1 MTQIPERRLREKQ
14 KEERYEA
21 ILQAALRI
29 FAAKGLQEATMDEI
43 AQAAGLGKGTIYYYF
58 SSKEALIEELLCALA
73 EQYFHTLLEG
83 TEALRDPLGIAERII
98 HNLLGHYQRQP
109 ELFQVIQMILAA
121 PGGGPPR
128 ARAVFAQKHREWLAQ
143 LKGETAELLEARGMS
158 VESFVEFI
166 GTYAHGLLFA
176 AVAGRDI
183 EKLREESRRVLRAF
197 LK

>member
-1 MTQIPERRLREKQ
+1 MTQISERRLREKQ
-14 KEERYEA
+14 KEERYAA

-58 SSKEALIEELLCALA
+58 SSKDALIEELLCSLA
-73 EQYFHTLLEG
+73 EQYFRTLLEG
-83 TEALRDPLGIAERII
+83 TEGLHDPLGIAERILT
-98 HNLLGHYQRQP
+98 NLLGHYQHQP

-128 ARAVFAQKHREWLAQ
+128 ARAVFAQKHREWLAR
-143 LKGETAELLEARGMS
+143 LKGEMAELLRARGLS
-158 VESFVEFI
+158 VETFVDFV
-166 GTYAHGLLFA
+166 GAYAHGALFS
-176 AVAGRDI
+176 AVAGRDV
-183 EKLREESRRVLRAF
+183 EKLREESGRVLRAF